1 MQNIILYDIS
11 QLRNNPLLGE
21 ITISNCYYYY
31 TLKWHGLATGSCREW
46 VWKFYRESRTAP
58 IPEPGY
64 TQGHSLPYKE
74 LRHTVSGFFNFL
86 YEETNRRQRSSSLIV
101 CFCFIDIMYPINWER
116 AGTYIFINKIA
127 WGMRDCLQL
136 SCKAPRVVLSTRW
149 IGVSVRRYLFSPLLE
164 TLSLLTNGVNQI
176 NSGDI
181 TGFRDSPTI
190 IDYDSR

>member
-1 MQNIILYDIS
+1 MLNKGTFRYLS
-11 QLRNNPLLGE
+11 CLWC
-21 ITISNCYYYY
+21 ITILSEN
-31 TLKWHGLATGSCREW
+31 
-46 VWKFYRESRTAP
+46 
-58 IPEPGY
+58 

-116 AGTYIFINKIA
+116 AGTYIFINYIA

>member
-1 MQNIILYDIS
+1 MSSMIFTCTQWNV
-11 QLRNNPLLGE
+11 
-21 ITISNCYYYY
+21 
-31 TLKWHGLATGSCREW
+31 SCRFQTTRDP
-46 VWKFYRESRTAP
+46 VWAISYMDFVNV
-58 IPEPGY
+58 Y

-116 AGTYIFINKIA
+116 AGTYIFINYIA

>member
-1 MQNIILYDIS
+1 MTSHLLVALLLVTWLPSFVSETGDQFYHILS
-11 QLRNNPLLGE
+11 FVSTAGNQL
-21 ITISNCYYYY
+21 C
-31 TLKWHGLATGSCREW
+31 
-46 VWKFYRESRTAP
+46 
-58 IPEPGY
+58 Y

-116 AGTYIFINKIA
+116 AGTYIFINYIA

-149 IGVSVRRYLFSPLLE
+149 IGVSVRRYLLFSPLLE
-164 TLSLLTNGVNQI
+164 TLSLLTNRVNQI

>member
-1 MQNIILYDIS
+1 MLRVTKYGCPTIYLCSNPFVSFRIS
-11 QLRNNPLLGE
+11 HFSTWPARGN
-21 ITISNCYYYY
+21 
-31 TLKWHGLATGSCREW
+31 
-46 VWKFYRESRTAP
+46 
-58 IPEPGY
+58 

-116 AGTYIFINKIA
+116 AGTYIFINYIA

-149 IGVSVRRYLFSPLLE
+149 IGVSVRRYLFSPQLE